1 MRPVLAGLIVVAGLC
16 TVTEA
21 QWLQYRSAGVPR
33 NRDGSVNLFAPA
45 PRTADGRPDLSG
57 VWLAESTPVS
67 EISAVLPGGENGLG
81 ETVPNKYFLNILWG
95 VRPEQSPARPDTAA
109 LFDKHAAALGRDF
122 PLTRCLPAGVPLLE
136 TMPAP
141 HKVVQTAGLIGQ
153 LFEHDTT
160 FRQIYTDGRPLPAD
174 PTPSWQGY
182 SVGRWDGDWLIV
194 TSIGF
199 TDRSWLDALGHVHSE
214 AMRVTERMRRRDFGH
229 TDVEI
234 TIDDANAY
242 LRAFTI
248 AFTKVLMPDDDVL
261 ELYCT
266 ENERDA
272 EHIVGA
278 LRP

>member
-33 NRDGSVNLFAPA
+33 NRDGTVNLLAPA
-45 PRTADGRPDLSG
+45 PRTA
-57 VWLAESTPVS
+57 
-67 EISAVLPGGENGLG
+67 
-81 ETVPNKYFLNILWG
+81 
-95 VRPEQSPARPDTAA
+95 
-109 LFDKHAAALGRDF
+109 
-122 PLTRCLPAGVPLLE
+122 
-136 TMPAP
+136 
-141 HKVVQTAGLIGQ
+141 
-153 LFEHDTT
+153 
-160 FRQIYTDGRPLPAD
+160 DGRPLPAD